1 MRCAT
6 SDVILLVALTGACG
20 AMELHPRPQL
30 DSAVQRLRG
39 GMSFQ
44 QGVLAWT
51 GSVVTLSGVATVL
64 DPAWTRA
71 TERRKRSSSSESM
84 QDGLIARLL
93 AVTMQR
99 GDKEVASST
108 EEERMVTNLLGL
120 AMLGWGVGKLC
131 VRRGYERAFMKLNVL
146 PVVGSIAV
154 AGRRVGPAA
163 FWFQTVTAVLYAFIG
178 FKPA

>member
-6 SDVILLVALTGACG
+6 SDFLLLLALTGSTSCG
-20 AMELHPRPQL
+20 ATELRPRPQL
-30 DSAVQRLRG
+30 DGAVQRLRG

-71 TERRKRSSSSESM
+71 KVRRKRSSSEST
-84 QDGLIARLL
+84 QDGLITRLL

-99 GDKEVASST
+99 GDKEVVSST
-108 EEERMVTNLLGL
+108 EEERMVTDLLGL

-131 VRRGYERAFMKLNVL
+131 VRRGYERAFMKLNFL
-146 PVVGSIAV
+146 P
-154 AGRRVGPAA
+154 
-163 FWFQTVTAVLYAFIG
+163 
-178 FKPA
+178 